1 MVKAKKKKKRVK
13 TEPTRDM
20 FVTGGLNMLFLGGF
34 IGIFYHTLYLL
45 ISVETHFA
53 EASFVLISDL
63 FYGLGMLCL
72 FFGIVFASYSFLK
85 GTEYLKKYA
94 GSFLVA
100 GAALSFLPVI
110 YSQYDKI
117 MGLREQ
123 TIALQSFITL
133 HTPTIMVNFCK
144 LYFFAGAVC
153 AGVYLWGRRQ
163 QRSWAAAFFIAGAVC
178 ACVNLVI
185 SVYNSYDTYKMF
197 LEIYGTASRDLIIS
211 QFFFPDLLNII
222 SRLLVVIGV
231 LLLSVFYLWKYRL
244 RRWTGRIWFFGGA
257 VGVFHWFLRLS
268 IDSQGIR
275 QDITGVRQSI
285 MQLTPYSTSY
295 RNLALTIETL
305 REFYVKKMIPT
316 YMESGLWVVVFAGI
330 ALMGIYFWVRE

>member
-1 MVKAKKKKKRVK
+1 MVKAKKKKVK
-13 TEPTRDM
+13 KEPTHDM

-45 ISVETHFA
+45 LSVETHFE

-85 GTEYLKKYA
+85 GNDYLKKYA

-100 GAALSFLPVI
+100 GGILSFLPVV

-117 MGLREQ
+117 MGLKEQ
-123 TIALQSFITL
+123 AIALQSFITL
-133 HTPTIMVNFCK
+133 HTPAIMVNFSK

-153 AGVYLWGRRQ
+153 LGMYLWGRRQ
-163 QRSWAAAFFIAGAVC
+163 RRSWAAAFFIAGAAC
-178 ACVNLVI
+178 ACVNLIV
-185 SVYNSYDTYKMF
+185 SAYNSYDTYKMF
-197 LEIYGTASRDLIIS
+197 MEVYGTESKELIIS
-211 QFFFPDLLNII
+211 QFLFPDLLNII

-231 LLLSVFYLWKYRL
+231 LLLSVVYLWKYRL
-244 RRWTGRIWFFGGA
+244 KKWTGRAWVFGG
-257 VGVFHWFLRLS
+257 VTGVFHWFLRLS
-268 IDSQGIR
+268 LDSQMIR

-295 RNLALTIETL
+295 RDLPLTIETL
-305 REFYVKKMIPT
+305 REFYVKKMIPS
-316 YMESGLWVVVFAGI
+316 YMESGLWVVIFAGI
-330 ALMGIYFWVRE
+330 ALLGIYFWVRE